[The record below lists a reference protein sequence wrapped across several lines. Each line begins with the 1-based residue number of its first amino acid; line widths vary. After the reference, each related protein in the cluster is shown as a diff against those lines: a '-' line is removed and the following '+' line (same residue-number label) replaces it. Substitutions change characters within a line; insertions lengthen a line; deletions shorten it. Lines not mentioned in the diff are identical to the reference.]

1 MPETLFPV
9 EEERHLEVEVDPA
22 PGGEVTPGIEVI
34 AEPEP
39 ATDIRRTLAAG
50 IVLAVILVALM
61 AIVELIAD
69 SAGDSGPEPAGDSVT
84 APGTTPLGLDGCVP
98 FGSPNLVKMC

>member
-22 PGGEVTPGIEVI
+22 PGDEVTAGIEVVV
-34 AEPEP
+34 EPEP

-50 IVLAVILVALM
+50 IVLAVILVALL
-61 AIVELIAD
+61 AIVDLIAD
-69 SAGDSGPEPAGDSVT
+69 SSGNSGREPAGESVT
-84 APGTTPLGLDGCVP
+84 APGTTLELNSCVP
-98 FGSPNLVKMC
+98 FGSPKLVKMC